1 MVRGLATKSC
11 VAVSKVMVKSHCLE
25 AQSKVVLADETAFGV
40 LYFVSQKGM
49 KQLRRHI
56 GVG

>member
-11 VAVSKVMVKSHCLE
+11 VAVPEVMVRSHCLE
-25 AQSKVVLADETAFGV
+25 VRSKVVLADETTFGV
-40 LYFVSQKGM
+40 LYFVSQKDT